1 VGYSS
6 GLDEGYEKFTMKKK
20 TNIRWLIKIILISV
34 VASIVF
40 TLASTE
46 ILGRAGY
53 ILSFA
58 ILAAFIIIGIVF
70 DVVGIAMTAAT
81 EAPFNSMATR
91 RQRGATESLRLIKNA
106 NRVTCYCNDVIGD
119 VTGIVS
125 GTTAA
130 LIAAR
135 LMEGFNTESLLFPL
149 VISAG
154 VTGLTVGGKAIG
166 KTLAFN
172 KSTEIVLGVGK
183 IFNLLRLKP
192 FSKKERNERKA

>member
-1 VGYSS
+1 
-6 GLDEGYEKFTMKKK
+6 MKKK
-20 TNIRWLIKIILISV
+20 TNIKWLLKVILISL

-46 ILGRAGY
+46 ILGNTGY
-53 ILSFA
+53 IMSFA
-58 ILAAFIIIGIVF
+58 ILAVFIIVGIVF
-70 DVVGIAMTAAT
+70 DVIGIAVTAAT

-91 RQRGATESLRLIKNA
+91 RQRGAAESLRLVKNA

-135 LMEGFNTESLLFPL
+135 LMDGFNTENLLFPL
-149 VISAG
+149 GISAV
-154 VTGLTVGGKAIG
+154 VTGLTIGGKAIG
-166 KTLAFN
+166 KTFAFN
-172 KSTEIVLGVGK
+172 KNTEIVLGVGK
-183 IFNLLRLKP
+183 ILNMMRIDL
-192 FSKKERNERKA
+192 FSKNEKQEKQDRNERKT

>member
-1 VGYSS
+1 
-6 GLDEGYEKFTMKKK
+6 MKK
-20 TNIRWLIKIILISV
+20 TNIKWLIKITLISLA
-34 VASIVF
+34 ASVVF

-53 ILSFA
+53 ILSFM
-58 ILAAFIIIGIVF
+58 ILAVFIIVGIIFDVIGIAV
-70 DVVGIAMTAAT
+70 TAAN

-91 RQRGATESLRLIKNA
+91 RQRGAVEALRLVKNA
-106 NRVTCYCNDVIGD
+106 NKVTCYCNDVIGD

-135 LMEGFNTESLLFPL
+135 LMEGFNTETIIFP
-149 VISAG
+149 VAISAI

-172 KSTEIVLGVGK
+172 KSTEIVLYAGK
-183 IFNLLRLKP
+183 FFNILRIKP
-192 FSKKERNERKA
+192 FTKQT

>member
-1 VGYSS
+1 
-6 GLDEGYEKFTMKKK
+6 MKKK
-20 TNIRWLIKIILISV
+20 TNIRWLIKIIIISL

-46 ILGRAGY
+46 ILGRTGY
-53 ILSFA
+53 FMSFT
-58 ILAAFIIIGIVF
+58 ILAVFIVTGVIFDVIGIAV
-70 DVVGIAMTAAT
+70 TAAT

-91 RQRGATESLRLIKNA
+91 RQRGAVESLRLIKNA
-106 NRVTCYCNDVIGD
+106 NRVTCYCNDIIGD

-135 LMEGFNTESLLFPL
+135 LMDGFNTENLLFPL
-149 VISAG
+149 LISAV

-172 KSTEIVLGVGK
+172 KCTDIVLSVGK
-183 IFNLLRLKP
+183 LLNILRIMP
-192 FSKKERNERKA
+192 F

>member
-1 VGYSS
+1 
-6 GLDEGYEKFTMKKK
+6 MKKK
-20 TNIRWLIKIILISV
+20 TNIKWLIKIVIISL

-46 ILGRAGY
+46 IIGRTGY
-53 ILSFA
+53 IISFA
-58 ILAAFIIIGIVF
+58 ILATFIVIGIVF
-70 DVVGIAMTAAT
+70 DVIGIAMTAAN

-91 RQRGATESLRLIKNA
+91 RQRGAAESLRMIKNA
-106 NRVTCYCNDVIGD
+106 EKVNCYCNDVIGD

-135 LMEGFNTESLLFPL
+135 LMDGFNTENLLFPL
-149 VISAG
+149 GISAV
-154 VTGLTVGGKAIG
+154 VTGLTIGGKAVG
-166 KTLAFN
+166 KTIAFN

-183 IFNLLRLKP
+183 LLNILRISP
-192 FSKKERNERKA
+192 FSKQEKQEKHEKQERNEQKQ

>member
-1 VGYSS
+1 
-6 GLDEGYEKFTMKKK
+6 MKKK
-20 TNIRWLIKIILISV
+20 TNIRWLIKIILISMA
-34 VASIVF
+34 ASVVF

-53 ILSFA
+53 IISFV
-58 ILAAFIIIGIVF
+58 ILALFIIIGIVF
-70 DVVGIAMTAAT
+70 DVIGVAVTAAT

-91 RQRGATESLRLIKNA
+91 RQRGATEALKLIRNA
-106 NRVTCYCNDVIGD
+106 NRVTCYSNDVIGD

-135 LMEGFNTESLLFPL
+135 LMKGFNTENLLFPL
-149 VISAG
+149 MIAAI

-172 KSTEIVLGVGK
+172 KSTEIVLSVGK
-183 IFNLLRLKP
+183 MLNFLHLKP
-192 FSKKERNERKA
+192 FSKRDRNEH

>member
-1 VGYSS
+1 
-6 GLDEGYEKFTMKKK
+6 LKKK
-20 TNIRWLIKIILISV
+20 TDFRWLIRVTLISL

-53 ILSFA
+53 ILSFVVLA
-58 ILAAFIIIGIVF
+58 VFILIGVIFDVIGIAV
-70 DVVGIAMTAAT
+70 AT
-81 EAPFNSMATR
+81 GNEAPFNSMATR
-91 RQRGATESLRLIKNA
+91 RQKGAPQALRLIKNA
-106 NRVTCYCNDVIGD
+106 DRVTSYCNDVIGD

-135 LMEGFNTESLLFPL
+135 LIDNLNAGNVVLPL
-149 VISAG
+149 VISALA
-154 VTGLTVGGKAIG
+154 TGLTVGGKAIG

-172 KSTEIVLGVGK
+172 NNTNILLGVGK
-183 IFNLLRLKP
+183 VLNFLRITP
-192 FSKKERNERKA
+192 FSKQDKKEKKV

>member
-1 VGYSS
+1 
-6 GLDEGYEKFTMKKK
+6 MKKK
-20 TNIRWLIKIILISV
+20 TNIKWLIKIILISL
-34 VASIVF
+34 VASVVF

-53 ILSFA
+53 IMSFA
-58 ILAAFIIIGIVF
+58 ILAIFIIVGIVF
-70 DVVGIAMTAAT
+70 DVIGIAVTAAV

-91 RQRGATESLRLIKNA
+91 RQRGASESLRLVKNA

-135 LMEGFNTESLLFPL
+135 LMEGFNTENIIFPIA
-149 VISAG
+149 ISAI

-172 KSTEIVLGVGK
+172 KSTEIVLSVGK
-183 IFNLLRLKP
+183 LFNILRIKP
-192 FSKKERNERKA
+192 FSKQT

>member
-1 VGYSS
+1 
-6 GLDEGYEKFTMKKK
+6 LKKK
-20 TNIRWLIKIILISV
+20 TDFRWLIRVTLISL

-53 ILSFA
+53 ILSFVVLA
-58 ILAAFIIIGIVF
+58 VFILIGVIFDVIGIAV
-70 DVVGIAMTAAT
+70 AT
-81 EAPFNSMATR
+81 GNEAPFHSMATR
-91 RQRGATESLRLIKNA
+91 RQKGAPQALKLIKNA
-106 NRVTCYCNDVIGD
+106 DRVTSYCNDVIGD

-135 LMEGFNTESLLFPL
+135 LIDNLNAGNIVLPL
-149 VISAG
+149 IISALA
-154 VTGLTVGGKAIG
+154 TGLTWGGKAIG

-172 KSTEIVLGVGK
+172 NNTGILLGVGK
-183 IFNLLRLKP
+183 VLSFLRINP
-192 FSKKERNERKA
+192 FSKQDKKDKKA